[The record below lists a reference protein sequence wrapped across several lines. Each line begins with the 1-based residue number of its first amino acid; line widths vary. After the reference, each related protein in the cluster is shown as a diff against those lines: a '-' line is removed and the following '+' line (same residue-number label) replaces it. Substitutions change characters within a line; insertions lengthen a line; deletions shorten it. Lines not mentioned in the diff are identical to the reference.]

1 MAGKGFNRKIT
12 ETSRD
17 DEREFKGSGVEGK
30 KGQPAPSNKKNKDK
44 EDLKDDRN

>member
-12 ETSRD
+12 KTSKG

-30 KGQPAPSNKKNKDK
+30 KGAVPSDKTNKDK
-44 EDLKDDRN
+44 EELSNEHS